1 MIITFYNYFISL
13 ADNYL
18 RTNKQ
23 HINLFYTDL
32 KFHVEVLSRTKPCLI
47 KVVQLQYYHVTI
59 TFDIVTLA
67 DNYVRT
73 NKQLINL
80 FYNDVKTLI
89 NFHFVL
95 LHRSKMSLLR
105 SYKRYISVLYSRLT

>member
-1 MIITFYNYFISL
+1 ML
-13 ADNYL
+13 YL
-18 RTNKQ
+18 
-23 HINLFYTDL
+23 
-32 KFHVEVLSRTKPCLI
+32 HVI
-47 KVVQLQYYHVTI
+47 I

-89 NFHFVL
+89 NFHFEL

-105 SYKRYISVLYSRLT
+105 SYKSYISVLYSRLT